1 MGLLLSFR
9 LFWPKVTVHIKS
21 LKILRRTTNR
31 DVLLLVTL
39 LHVNSCFK
47 FLPKSYLV
55 SNYTLMLKQCTEWR
69 CQEGQNILGQGRGRK
84 MVYLPW
90 DLWNW
95 TAVGFGLKFKLYCS
109 KWKAKLLTLTN
120 QKGVHLISLRFLSNL
135 LGQVTICYCLGFQN

>member
-39 LHVNSCFK
+39 RHVNLCFK

-84 MVYLPW
+84 MVYLLW

-95 TAVGFGLKFKLYCS
+95 TAVGFGLNYTVPNEKQNFWQWQIKKEYIWS
-109 KWKAKLLTLTN
+109 
-120 QKGVHLISLRFLSNL
+120 HLLRFLTNL
-135 LGQVTICYCLGFQN
+135 LGQVSIRCCLGFQN